1 MSANSQDSRPPYGK
15 YASWASSASIFT
27 GIAAIIGSLAAGKG
41 HVAGTAF
48 ALVLNPVCWLA
59 IWFWVKSTKISCP
72 HCGMGMDITASVQTQ
87 AAGSLCRCVQCRNEF
102 RKPALG
108 AVSVSISSPRPMQ
121 PFAPRVTPIL
131 HDTQPHSQPE
141 IRRGS
146 VEVVEPR
153 RNDREPTTP
162 QARTGDSESMLP
174 SVLPP
179 EDASECFWAITPL
192 QDQEPTTPQART
204 GDSESMLPSVLP
216 PEDASE
222 CFWAMTPLQDR
233 EPDPV
238 ILRVDGS
245 SSFTTLREHRR
256 RGWRDIARCDLS
268 NMNFRGESF
277 AGVNFEGTKLDGTD
291 FARCDFKRSIFSNVS
306 AQNCNLEEADFSG
319 ATLSNTVFQGSN
331 LGLVRFYSQTG
342 DLVVASFDRVNF
354 SDCNLSHALF
364 TRLPANGPRLG
375 KFCQIEQTD
384 FSGSDMSGCDLQGCD
399 LRTCCFLG
407 TNLFAANLVQCN
419 LAGVDLST
427 AGLINADLCKVVYS
441 EDSTF
446 PTGFEL
452 PIDAVVSRLPPR
464 DDLPI
469 NSHGRELQSSLLV
482 LAAFILV
489 FAVIIVGLINRSQ
502 PVQLAD
508 SESEPEP
515 RSSTKG
521 LDREPKIERLQ
532 PVPGL
537 PEESKA
543 EQSRV
548 SGEPKRTH
556 GQESQRIENSIG
568 MELVLIEPGTFTM
581 GSNAGEP
588 SERPE
593 HTVVIS
599 QPFYL
604 AIHEVT
610 QHEYFEIMTA
620 NPSQFRGHPNNP
632 VESVSW
638 TDATRFCEKLSS
650 LSSEA
655 TARRIYRLPTEAEWE
670 YACRAGSKTLYSFG
684 DSGALLHTYCW
695 FDQNSGETQNVGLK
709 SPNQWGLYDMHGNV
723 WEWCFDTD
731 DPYSFDSVIDPV
743 SDTTGLRRVL
753 RGGSWGHS
761 FSECRSANRDRTD
774 ARKTTRY
781 IGFRVAM
788 DLVVN

>member
-1 MSANSQDSRPPYGK
+1 MSANSPDSLPPYGK
-15 YASWASSASIFT
+15 YASWCSSASMIT
-27 GIAAIIGSLAAGKG
+27 GILAIIGSLAGG
-41 HVAGTAF
+41 GGNVAGTF
-48 ALVLNPVCWLA
+48 VALVLNPIGWLA
-59 IWFWVKSTKISCP
+59 IWFWVKSNWISCP
-72 HCGMGMDITASVQTQ
+72 QCGMGMEITASVQTQ
-87 AAGSLCRCVQCRNEF
+87 AVGAICRCVHCRNVF

-108 AVSVSISSPRPMQ
+108 GESAGIATPRPEQ
-121 PFAPRVTPIL
+121 PIAPPVASIL
-131 HDTQPHSQPE
+131 HDTQPHTQAEVSRASIEVIEPQRKDPE
-141 IRRGS
+141 
-146 VEVVEPR
+146 VATEKEH
-153 RNDREPTTP
+153 
-162 QARTGDSESMLP
+162 TGDSESILSGFMP
-174 SVLPP
+174 Q
-179 EDASECFWAITPL
+179 EDVSECL
-192 QDQEPTTPQART
+192 
-204 GDSESMLPSVLP
+204 M
-216 PEDASE
+216 
-222 CFWAMTPLQDR
+222 AMTPLRDR
-233 EPDPV
+233 ESDPV
-238 ILRVDGS
+238 IMRVDGTS
-245 SSFTTLREHRR
+245 SLVTLKEHRR

-268 NMNFRGESF
+268 NLKLRGECF
-277 AGVNFEGTKLDGTD
+277 VGVNFEGTKLDGAD
-291 FARCDFKRSIFSNVS
+291 FADSDFQRSIFNNAS
-306 AQNCNLEEADFSG
+306 AQNCNFDGADFSG
-319 ATLSNTVFQGSN
+319 AKLSNTVFKGSN
-331 LGLVRFYSQTG
+331 FGLVRFYSQAG
-342 DLVVASFDRVNF
+342 DLAVASFDRVDFCN
-354 SDCNLSHALF
+354 CNLSHALF
-364 TRLPANGPRLG
+364 TRLRTGGAVRGQR
-375 KFCQIEQTD
+375 CQFVRTN

-427 AGLINADLCKVVYS
+427 AGLINANLCKVVYS

-452 PIDAVVSRLPPR
+452 PIDAVVSRLPPK

-489 FAVIIVGLINRSQ
+489 FAVIIVGLNNRSQ

-515 RSSTKG
+515 RSSTKR
-521 LDREPKIERLQ
+521 LDREPKTERLQ
-532 PVPGL
+532 LVPGL

-543 EQSRV
+543 EQPPA

-599 QPFYL
+599 KPFYL

-610 QHEYFEIMTA
+610 QHQYSEVMSS
-620 NPSQFRGHPNNP
+620 NPSLFGGHPNNP
-632 VESVSW
+632 VERVSW
-638 TDATRFCEKLSS
+638 HEATRFCEGLSS
-650 LSSEA
+650 LSSEVA
-655 TARRIYRLPTEAEWE
+655 ARRIYRLPTEAEWE

-684 DSGALLHTYCW
+684 DSGALLQNYCW
-695 FDQNSGETQNVGLK
+695 FDQNSDGRTQSVGLK
-709 SPNQWGLYDMHGNV
+709 SPNPLGLYDMHGNV

-731 DPYSFDSVIDPV
+731 DPYSFDSAIDPV

-761 FSECRSANRDRTD
+761 FLECRSANRDRTD
-774 ARKTTRY
+774 ARKATRY
-781 IGFRVAM
+781 IGFRVAVN
-788 DLVVN
+788 LVVK